1 MLIKKEKWFLC
12 ILFFISV
19 FIRTIVFFCYLSK
32 EKKYWQV
39 DSNTYHKIAVNISQ
53 GKGIS
58 IEDENTNFYRLPGY
72 PIFLAI
78 YYKLFGIDTKNVLW
92 AQIILASF
100 IPILIFFLSITLFPH
115 MLILAKLASCY
126 SAVHFGLVLYSG
138 FFMTESLF
146 LFLFLFFCIFFFCKQ
161 QTKGGGGGG
170 GGGGAPPPPPPP
182 FYIEETSAGEGFIHM
197 YENIYGKDIQ
207 NQYKLSTSSRNNIA
221 QQRQFQYI
229 FYAGIFLG
237 LASLVRPVGH
247 YLIFVASITLFLSA
261 SQWKKKLHGWAA
273 FFCAW
278 LIPTLPWLLRNYF
291 LLGYLFFHTLP
302 GGHFLY
308 LSAARTVMHAHNIS
322 YEEARQE
329 LRKEVVQEMYKQKE
343 EKHCVLNEIEVCY
356 AHEKIAFKYFKNY
369 PFITLKNWLT
379 DILRT
384 SLSLYSAEII
394 YIESGKKEIQYFARK
409 HTIWS
414 MFKRYLFPQTNNLL
428 LLLIVYI
435 EIILFLFILLGIL
448 FSLWKIWQ
456 HPQLLWVFLKTF
468 SFVFLFLFI
477 SLAGGYARMRLPA
490 EPFFIILSLRFWLN
504 YTNFQKYLRFF
515 KMKNALL

>member
-19 FIRTIVFFCYLSK
+19 FIRIIVFFCYLSK

-39 DSNTYHKIAVNISQ
+39 DSNTYHKIAVGISQ

-58 IEDENTNFYRLPGY
+58 TEEGNTNFYRLPGY
-72 PIFLAI
+72 PIFFAI
-78 YYKLFGIDTKNVLW
+78 YYKLFGIDAKNVLW
-92 AQIILASF
+92 MQVILASF
-100 IPILIFFLSITLFPH
+100 VPILIFFLSMTLFPH
-115 MLILAKLASCY
+115 MLILAKVASCY

-146 LFLFLFFCIFFFCKQ
+146 LFLFLLFCVFFFCKQ
-161 QTKGGGGGG
+161 QTNFN
-170 GGGGAPPPPPPP
+170 GGGGAPPPP
-182 FYIEETSAGEGFIHM
+182 FYMKEISAGEGFIHM
-197 YENIYGKDIQ
+197 YENIYGKNIQ
-207 NQYKLSTSSRNNIA
+207 NQYKLSASSRNNIA

-247 YLIFVASITLFLSA
+247 YLVFIASILLFLPA
-261 SQWKKKLHGWAA
+261 NQWREKLHGWAV

-278 LIPTLPWLLRNYF
+278 LIPTLLWLLRNYF
-291 LLGYLFFHTLP
+291 LLGHLFFHTLP

-308 LSAARTVMHAHNIS
+308 LSAARTAMHAHNIS

-329 LRKEVVQEMYKQKE
+329 LRKEVVHEMHKQKE
-343 EKHCVLNEIEVCY
+343 EKPRVLNEIEVCY

-384 SLSLYSAEII
+384 SLSLYSAELI

-409 HTIWS
+409 HTIWP

-428 LLLIVYI
+428 LLLVVYI

-456 HPQLLWVFLKTF
+456 NTQLFCVFLKTF

-490 EPFFIILSLRFWLN
+490 EPFFIILSLRFWLDN
-504 YTNFQKYLRFF
+504 TNFQKYLRFF
-515 KMKNALL
+515 KMKNTLL